1 MRDTAPPEPFQWD
14 FSIPSSAVCSP
25 EEESEEERKQGV
37 CKRVGR
43 ALSTSSSSG
52 AAGGVDEAEQSSER
66 TELDMDEEVLLE
78 GRDLGSPINWLVSL
92 IKHTVGVA
100 LEKSPSR
107 VRKSSDSPDRLS
119 NATESRYRGSNATK
133 VALERL

>member
-1 MRDTAPPEPFQWD
+1 MARTALLWRSMRR
-14 FSIPSSAVCSP
+14 
-25 EEESEEERKQGV
+25 ESLR
-37 CKRVGR
+37 
-43 ALSTSSSSG
+43 
-52 AAGGVDEAEQSSER
+52 
-66 TELDMDEEVLLE
+66 
-78 GRDLGSPINWLVSL
+78 SPIGRLVSL
-92 IKHTVGVA
+92 IKHMVGVA

>member
-1 MRDTAPPEPFQWD
+1 MGEPN
-14 FSIPSSAVCSP
+14 V
-25 EEESEEERKQGV
+25 
-37 CKRVGR
+37 
-43 ALSTSSSSG
+43 
-52 AAGGVDEAEQSSER
+52 
-66 TELDMDEEVLLE
+66 VLPDVIDQVVHLL
-78 GRDLGSPINWLVSL
+78 RSPIGRLVSL
-92 IKHTVGVA
+92 IKHMVGVA

>member
-1 MRDTAPPEPFQWD
+1 MVSILRPQNRVSEPSFPSHFDTVSISRSLLMPYQLIQYLLITQAAHFLIPRSRRISKVLQFQYI
-14 FSIPSSAVCSP
+14 FL
-25 EEESEEERKQGV
+25 G
-37 CKRVGR
+37 GR
-43 ALSTSSSSG
+43 RAGSG
-52 AAGGVDEAEQSSER
+52 WSLR
-66 TELDMDEEVLLE
+66 
-78 GRDLGSPINWLVSL
+78 SPIGRLVSL
-92 IKHTVGVA
+92 IKHMVGVA

>member
-1 MRDTAPPEPFQWD
+1 MSRLDLVRHHDGHE
-14 FSIPSSAVCSP
+14 
-25 EEESEEERKQGV
+25 G
-37 CKRVGR
+37 
-43 ALSTSSSSG
+43 
-52 AAGGVDEAEQSSER
+52 GGVQLLHLRLAHDAQER
-66 TELDMDEEVLLE
+66 DRVQFLL
-78 GRDLGSPINWLVSL
+78 RSPIGRLVSL
-92 IKHTVGVA
+92 IKHMVGVA

>member
-1 MRDTAPPEPFQWD
+1 MVNPRSYQ
-14 FSIPSSAVCSP
+14 
-25 EEESEEERKQGV
+25 K
-37 CKRVGR
+37 
-43 ALSTSSSSG
+43 
-52 AAGGVDEAEQSSER
+52 AAGILRIPIQGLR
-66 TELDMDEEVLLE
+66 
-78 GRDLGSPINWLVSL
+78 SPINWLVSL
-92 IKHTVGVA
+92 IKHMVGVA